1 MRIGELSARSG
12 VSQRSLRYYEQ
23 HGLIEARREPN
34 GYRDYAEATIERAR
48 TIHLLFDMGFPRE
61 LVQSVIACTG
71 VAPQAAHDD
80 LGRRLIVARDELDAR
95 ITHLSATRGR
105 IDEFLSTR

>member
-1 MRIGELSARSG
+1 MRIGELSSRSG

-23 HGLIEARREPN
+23 HGLIDAARESN
-34 GYRDYAEATIERAR
+34 GYRDYDDSMVERAS

-61 LVQSVIACTG
+61 LVQSVLTCTG

-80 LGRRLIVARDELDAR
+80 LSARLVVARDELDAR
-95 ITHLSATRGR
+95 ITHLATTRGR

>member
-1 MRIGELSARSG
+1 MRIGELSTRSG

-23 HGLIEARREPN
+23 RGLIEAGRESN
-34 GYRDYAEATIERAR
+34 GYRDYDDATVERAR
-48 TIHLLFDMGFPRE
+48 TIHLLFDMGFPRD
-61 LVQSVIACTG
+61 LVQSVLACTG

-80 LGRRLIVARDELDAR
+80 LGVRLAVARDELDAR
-95 ITHLSATRGR
+95 ITHLAATRGR

>member
-1 MRIGELSARSG
+1 MRIGELSTRSG

-23 HGLIEARREPN
+23 HGLIEASRESN
-34 GYRDYAEATIERAR
+34 GYRDYGDAMVERAS
-48 TIHLLFDMGFPRE
+48 TIHLLFDMGFPRD
-61 LVQSVIACTG
+61 LVQSVLTCTG

-80 LGRRLIVARDELDAR
+80 LAARLTVAREQLDAR
-95 ITHLSATRGR
+95 ITHLTTTRGQ